1 MSRIVRTMILAL
13 ALPAGAALAA
23 DGGPKGLKPEKLDR
37 VTRELSLS
45 AEQQGKVKAIL
56 EAEHA
61 KKQALHDET
70 RGKLKAV
77 LTKEQFAKL
86 EDKK

>member
-1 MSRIVRTMILAL
+1 MTRFAYAVALAL
-13 ALPAGAALAA
+13 ALPAGAVFAG
-23 DGGPKGLKPEKLDR
+23 DGGPKGPKPEKIER
-37 VTRELSLS
+37 MTRDLGLT
-45 AEQQGKVKAIL
+45 ADQQGKVKAIF

-86 EDKK
+86 DDKK